1 MVEGGYNRIFIVE
14 GHFPLQSPPMGRQYV
29 DHSTTFSPMC
39 SPGGRGWGVGHII
52 DSCIIIMTETSCLCP

>member
-29 DHSTTFSPMC
+29 DHSTTFPHVLF
-39 SPGGRGWGVGHII
+39 RWAGWGWGISLIGALYDPRLAAYIHN
-52 DSCIIIMTETSCLCP
+52 